1 MNQEHRVDYDVVKR
15 DCDDIAFEMNLPMD
29 RFAVRTRD
37 NYIKAIYNSCYQCVT
52 PYNEMAYKWVN
63 PTINGNL
70 ASWYANEYSIYK
82 NAPMEWQKDAK
93 ETIVGMFKEA
103 YPERED
109 LKEDYEEYGL
119 PTSFS
124 VLLSDAEKAEMA
136 YSEDEEE
143 FVSDYITNKYGFCHN
158 GFNYDI
164 VGDELIVS
172 DVQWDIDE
180 EDEFDDDELDENL
193 TQDSISGDTL
203 MQEVYDFIIS
213 ESNEDRLVPFDV
225 VRNMMNERGLR
236 LEDYFNDLLIRDG
249 QEGLL
254 LKTIDGDQYIGP
266 VSLLD
271 KRSDEVAIVKREEQK
286 LEKSV
291 NRLQDKIDGEIA
303 AERKRLED
311 ATYGD
316 IDELVDNVKYIYVE
330 APRARKYQPLI
341 RKLFGQDADKV
352 HITKSDNPN
361 AKWSISAD
369 IYIKDVDKLP
379 AALKAKVNSNG
390 TISSIGLAVELY
402 RAGAKLSGSKE
413 VKESFGAHL
422 LKEAKD
428 PVQRRYKSMSKA
440 KWASLGETMTLKD
453 ALDLWWN
460 SVRIDGEIY
469 YKTHTGNY
477 ETPEDDIPEEL
488 LNRKI
493 TLWNE
498 YDNDSD
504 GYPIVYADWSEELK
518 EAKDTKDKMYV
529 GIWDDAQ
536 DDFVEYKEF
545 NDFQDALE
553 FASKYDYSK
562 IKSGIVK
569 FDTNSLF
576 TKGFAS
582 EFDIVDGKT
591 DLKAMQELMPKKD
604 VNEDYDDWEESG
616 IYGGDLTYC
625 PICDTRLKYDE
636 DGDHYCPKCK
646 EDAHSLSMKRR
657 HLMKESKVSP
667 LDRAVE
673 IYTTVLDPYGNLNS
687 PFDNEEDYIQD
698 LKDSF
703 KNKQYAEYFISEYED
718 DDDAKAQEFVS
729 LLKNIHSIK
738 EAVDTTKAKEV
749 KKNSDAWAVLY
760 GYKFRNEPE
769 VELEPEEH
777 DEKSL
782 RARINEI
789 VSSYNGK
796 GDRPSKNA
804 KETDFIFYV
813 LYK

>member
-15 DCDDIAFEMNLPMD
+15 ACDDIAFEMNLPMD

-63 PTINGNL
+63 STINGNL

-82 NAPMEWQKDAK
+82 NAPMEWQKDVK
-93 ETIVGMFKEA
+93 ETIVEMFKEA

-109 LKEDYEEYGL
+109 LREDYEEYGL

-124 VLLSDAEKAEMA
+124 ILLSDAEKEEMA
-136 YSEDEEE
+136 DSEDEEE

-158 GFNYDI
+158 GFTYEI
-164 VGDELIVS
+164 VGDELIVD

-213 ESNEDRLVPFDV
+213 ESKEDRLVPFDV
-225 VRNMMNERGLR
+225 VRSMMNERGLR

-271 KRSDEVAIVKREEQK
+271 KRSDEVAIVKKEEQK

-303 AERKRLED
+303 AERKWLED

-341 RKLFGQDADKV
+341 KKLFGQDADKV

-413 VKESFGAHL
+413 VRESFGAHL
-422 LKEAKD
+422 LKEDKD
-428 PVQRRYKSMSKA
+428 PAQRRYKSMSKA

-518 EAKDTKDKMYV
+518 EAKDIKDKMYV
-529 GIWDDAQ
+529 GIWDDAE
-536 DDFVEYKEF
+536 DDFVEYKELD
-545 NDFQDALE
+545 DFQDALE

-562 IKSGIVK
+562 IKSGLVK

-582 EFDIVDGKT
+582 EFNIVDGKT

-657 HLMKESKVSP
+657 NLMKESKVSP
-667 LDRAVE
+667 LDRAIE
-673 IYTTVLDPYGNLNS
+673 IYTTMLNPYGNLNS
-687 PFDNEEDYIQD
+687 PFDNEEDYIEE

-738 EAVDTTKAKEV
+738 EAVDPTRAKEV
-749 KKNSDAWAVLY
+749 KENSDAWAVLY

-782 RARINEI
+782 RERINEI
-789 VSSYNGK
+789 VSSYSGK
-796 GDRPSKNA
+796 GNRPSKNA

-813 LYK
+813 LYR